1 MEKLYGDLTG
11 VTGRSKHGSVHLA
24 DFPSAN
30 ASLVSEELEARME
43 LAQRLTTLV
52 LSIRKREKIRVRQP
66 LKRIMVPVMSAAFEE
81 RLRHVEDL
89 VLSEVNVKELEYL
102 RDTGVLVKQVKANF
116 KVLGPR
122 FGKQMKEVAAAIAG
136 MDQDGIA
143 HLERTGHI
151 EVNVAGAPVMVHR
164 EEVEISSQDIPGWLV
179 ASEAGV
185 TVALDV
191 TLDEALR
198 QEGIARELVN
208 RIQNLRKDTGLEV
221 TDRISVRIL
230 DTEGVRTAVLSNR
243 EYICREILAEHLDVV
258 GSLAAGHDVEVADGV
273 NTSIE
278 IELVNT

>member
-1 MEKLYGDLTG
+1 
-11 VTGRSKHGSVHLA
+11 
-24 DFPSAN
+24 
-30 ASLVSEELEARME
+30 
-43 LAQRLTTLV
+43 
-52 LSIRKREKIRVRQP
+52 
-66 LKRIMVPVMSAAFEE
+66 MVPVLNSAFEE

-122 FGKQMKEVAAAIAG
+122 FGKQMKEVAAAIAA
-136 MDQDGIA
+136 MPQEAIA
-143 HLERTGHI
+143 ELERTGQFA
-151 EVNVAGAPVMVHR
+151 VNVAGSEVVVNR
-164 EEVEISSQDIPGWLV
+164 DEVEISSQDIPGWLV
-179 ASEAGV
+179 AAEAGV

-191 TLDEALR
+191 TLDDELK
-198 QEGIARELVN
+198 QEGVARELVN

-230 DTEGVRTAVLSNR
+230 DTEAVRAAVLSNR
-243 EYICREILAEHLDVV
+243 DYICREILAEQLELV
-258 GSLAAGHDVEVADGV
+258 GSVSAGHDVEVADGV